1 MKISLISILLGLAFT
16 VPGSAQ
22 AGILDE
28 AWKTDELNLNSI
40 NRFICKVMVSAGSD
54 EQSNEGTEE
63 EEEEPDCD

>member
-1 MKISLISILLGLAFT
+1 MNISLISILIGLAFI

-28 AWKTDELNLNSI
+28 AWKVNELNLKSMNS
-40 NRFICKVMVSAGSD
+40 FVCKVILSTGSE
-54 EQSNEGTEE
+54 EQSNEGKE